1 MNRRLARLRAVQVLY
16 QVDLTGVNWE
26 NALKNTL
33 EEDEIPDEFLTTVI
47 EGTLKEKES
56 IDAQLTEH
64 LDNWTITR
72 VGNIDR
78 NILRESVYEM
88 LFVEDIPLHVSV
100 NEAIELG
107 KAFGGKESGSF
118 INGVLSNVLKECE
131 GKKEEES

>member
-16 QVDLTGVNWE
+16 QVDLTGVEWQR
-26 NALKNTL
+26 ALENTL
-33 EEDEIPDEFLTTVI
+33 EEDETADEFLTTVI
-47 EGTLKEKES
+47 EGTLEEKEG

-131 GKKEEES
+131 LKKEEES

>member
-26 NALKNTL
+26 NALENTL
-33 EEDEIPDEFLTTVI
+33 EEDEIPDDFLTTVI
-47 EGTLKEKES
+47 EGTLKEKEG

-131 GKKEEES
+131 GKKEEEL